1 MIQRTF
7 RESETVDFVIVGTG
21 AAGGVLAKELATAGF
36 DVVAM
41 EQGPWQHES
50 DFSHDELA
58 VERELAM
65 LNRAFEPEQ
74 TFRTSAAEPARVTG
88 ARGLLY
94 RRAVGGSS
102 VHFTANFWRFRP
114 VDFKERSLWGPIS
127 GTAFADWPI
136 TYEELEPYYTKVDWE
151 IGVSGAPGPFD
162 PPRSRPYPMPPL
174 PIKSS
179 GVLLERGARALG
191 LHAQV
196 APMAILSQPYD
207 GRAAC
212 QACGLCAYYRVR
224 VRGEVVVARDD
235 DPRGRGDRP
244 VRDPA
249 DATVHRVETER
260 ARARHRRRVL
270 GTRRARSGGRRR
282 GRWCSR
288 PTAPRRPGCCSCRR
302 HRRFRTASRIRAAWS
317 AGT

>member
-21 AAGGVLAKELATAGF
+21 AAGGVLAQELATAGF

-50 DFSHDELA
+50 DFSHDELV

-65 LNRAFEPEQ
+65 LNRAFEPDQ

-102 VHFTANFWRFRP
+102 VHFAANYWRFRP

-136 TYEELEPYYTKVDWE
+136 TYEELEPFYDLSDRITGVAGITGDPSQPPRSPRGTPPLP
-151 IGVSGAPGPFD
+151 IGEFGKTMATGFEAL
-162 PPRSRPYPMPPL
+162 PRSRPRDKGRRPA
-174 PIKSS
+174 
-179 GVLLERGARALG
+179 GVYCSFRDKAASCPGALL
-191 LHAQV
+191 
-196 APMAILSQPYD
+196 D
-207 GRAAC
+207 
-212 QACGLCAYYRVR
+212 
-224 VRGEVVVARDD
+224 
-235 DPRGRGDRP
+235 
-244 VRDPA
+244 
-249 DATVHRVETER
+249 
-260 ARARHRRRVL
+260 RRRIAGGYDRVL
-270 GTRRARSGGRRR
+270 CPG
-282 GRWCSR
+282 
-288 PTAPRRPGCCSCRR
+288 RPG
-302 HRRFRTASRIRAAWS
+302 
-317 AGT
+317 